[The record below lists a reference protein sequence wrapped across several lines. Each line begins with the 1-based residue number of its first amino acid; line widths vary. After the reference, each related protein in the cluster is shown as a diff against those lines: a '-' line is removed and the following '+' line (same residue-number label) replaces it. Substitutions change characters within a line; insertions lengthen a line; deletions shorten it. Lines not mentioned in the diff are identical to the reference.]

1 MTNCSCGGYGC
12 KLCAG
17 QAPPKIFIPIEPMGA
32 VRTTQKQKFVDK
44 RAKRYAEY
52 KEAVALMARSR
63 IRQPVPP
70 GKAIILTDVTFYMPM
85 PKSGKTT
92 VVINGQRKQI
102 KISEGMPHIHTPDLD
117 NLLKGLKDSLKGIAW
132 HDDARVYKYTN
143 PQKVYSEC
151 PGIEFGIEYVD
162 LF

>member
-1 MTNCSCGGYGC
+1 
-12 KLCAG
+12 
-17 QAPPKIFIPIEPMGA
+17 
-32 VRTTQKQKFVDK
+32 
-44 RAKRYAEY
+44 
-52 KEAVALMARSR
+52 MARSR

-92 VVINGQRKQI
+92 VVIDGQRKQI
-102 KISEGMPHIHTPDLD
+102 KVIEGMPHIHTPDLD